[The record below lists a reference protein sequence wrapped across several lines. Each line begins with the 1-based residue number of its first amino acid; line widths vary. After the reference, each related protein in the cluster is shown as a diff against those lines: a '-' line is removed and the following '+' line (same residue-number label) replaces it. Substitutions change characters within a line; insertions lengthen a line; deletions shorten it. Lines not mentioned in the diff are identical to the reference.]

1 MGTPSTTDATSSTDN
16 LGGVEQQIDWEKRFK
31 DTQAAYTKAQQKL
44 KETEA
49 KAKVLEE
56 LSKPRV
62 ELPKDIADELEDL
75 KYRDPD
81 TWRLRLA
88 TLEQEALDKHREK
101 LNEATKAASLENELE
116 RRAQVLAEFS
126 NSHPDIVLTDDVIQ
140 YDVPKRI
147 TSKLEKGEI
156 SFEEFLSETYT
167 YLTTPKKI
175 GSANTTLGQPNLT
188 KIGGDSTPT
197 GSAQAR
203 DIETSYSKAVF

>member
-1 MGTPSTTDATSSTDN
+1 MGTPSIIDATSGDNN
-16 LGGVEQQIDWEKRFK
+16 LGEAEQQTDWEKRFK

-44 KETEA
+44 KESEA
-49 KAKVLEE
+49 KAKVLEG

-62 ELPKDIADELEDL
+62 ELAKDVAEELEDL

-81 TWRLRLA
+81 TWRLRLGA
-88 TLEQEALDKHREK
+88 LEQEALDKHREN

-116 RRAQVLAEFS
+116 RRAQVLADFNANYGLNIDDNTIEF
-126 NSHPDIVLTDDVIQ
+126 DIPSGMV
-140 YDVPKRI
+140 K
-147 TSKLEKGEI
+147 KLETGKV
-156 SFEEFLSETYT
+156 SFEEFLVEVRE
-167 YLTTPKKI
+167 YLITPKKI